1 MSKIYMNRELSWLK
15 FNERVLEEAE
25 NPEVPLCERLT
36 FASIYQ
42 SNLDEFFMVRVG
54 SLYDQTLLDKKICE
68 NKTGMTSQE
77 QIDAI
82 LKQTKLINKRK
93 EAVYEELMAC
103 VAEQGIRILRFNE
116 LDEDG
121 ARYLEGYFKSEIAP
135 LISPTVI
142 GRRQPFP
149 FLKNKEIYGGSG
161 TRCKREK
168 RPSRNHSMHKQYFR
182 TSDRSTWYTW
192 HIHAC

>member
-1 MSKIYMNRELSWLK
+1 MSSIYMNRELSWLK

-54 SLYDQTLLDKKICE
+54 SLYDQTLFDKKIRE

-82 LKQTKLINKRK
+82 LKRTKQIN
-93 EAVYEELMAC
+93 
-103 VAEQGIRILRFNE
+103 
-116 LDEDG
+116 
-121 ARYLEGYFKSEIAP
+121 
-135 LISPTVI
+135 
-142 GRRQPFP
+142 
-149 FLKNKEIYGGSG
+149 
-161 TRCKREK
+161 
-168 RPSRNHSMHKQYFR
+168 
-182 TSDRSTWYTW
+182 
-192 HIHAC
+192 

>member
-1 MSKIYMNRELSWLK
+1 MSSIYMNRELSWLK

-54 SLYDQTLLDKKICE
+54 SLYDQTLLDKKIRE

-82 LKQTKLINKRK
+82 LKRTKQINKRK
-93 EAVYEELMAC
+93 EAVYEELMER
-103 VAEQGIRILRFNE
+103 VASAFYVSMNSMKKGLHISSVILNPR
-116 LDEDG
+116 L
-121 ARYLEGYFKSEIAP
+121 
-135 LISPTVI
+135 
-142 GRRQPFP
+142 
-149 FLKNKEIYGGSG
+149 
-161 TRCKREK
+161 
-168 RPSRNHSMHKQYFR
+168 HH
-182 TSDRSTWYTW
+182 
-192 HIHAC
+192 

>member
-1 MSKIYMNRELSWLK
+1 MSSIYMNRELSWLK

-54 SLYDQTLLDKKICE
+54 SLYDQTLLDKKIRE

-82 LKQTKLINKRK
+82 LKCTKQINKRK
-93 EAVYEELMAC
+93 EAVYEELMER

-116 LDEDG
+116 LDEEG
-121 ARYLEGYFKSEIAP
+121 AAYLERYFESEIAP
-135 LISPTVI
+135 LI
-142 GRRQPFP
+142 
-149 FLKNKEIYGGSG
+149 
-161 TRCKREK
+161 
-168 RPSRNHSMHKQYFR
+168 
-182 TSDRSTWYTW
+182 
-192 HIHAC
+192 

>member
-1 MSKIYMNRELSWLK
+1 MSSIYMNRELSWLK

-54 SLYDQTLLDKKICE
+54 SLYDQTLLDKKIRE

-82 LKQTKLINKRK
+82 LKRTKQINKRK
-93 EAVYEELMAC
+93 EAVYEELWNVWQNRASAFYVSMNSMKKGLHISS
-103 VAEQGIRILRFNE
+103 VILNPR
-116 LDEDG
+116 L
-121 ARYLEGYFKSEIAP
+121 
-135 LISPTVI
+135 
-142 GRRQPFP
+142 
-149 FLKNKEIYGGSG
+149 
-161 TRCKREK
+161 
-168 RPSRNHSMHKQYFR
+168 HH
-182 TSDRSTWYTW
+182 
-192 HIHAC
+192 